1 VSRIA
6 LGTGPLGMASV
17 PESDAAEAVAAA
29 LEGGIRHIDTAP
41 SYGVAE
47 RRVGAALAGVPRSD
61 FTITTKVGRLSMA
74 NDRPYEPG
82 SVARGEARFDF
93 TAAGV
98 RRSLERSLALL
109 GTDHVD
115 AVLLHDP
122 ENDLAACFGQALP
135 ELARARSEGLT
146 PAIGIGTT
154 SVETA
159 LRLVDEAE
167 LDVVMLAGRWTL
179 ANRSGLPVLEA
190 CARGAVRV
198 HAAAP
203 FQSGLLAAPGALFDY
218 RPPSPADA
226 ERVESLAACCHR
238 FGVDLPTA
246 ALQFP
251 LRHESVEYVVAGMRS
266 RAEVEEN
273 LRRAGTATP
282 DALWDELSAAGG

>member
-1 VSRIA
+1 VRRIS

-17 PESDAAEAVAAA
+17 SESDAAEAVAAA

-41 SYGVAE
+41 SYGLAE
-47 RRVGAALAGVPRSD
+47 QRVGAALAGVPRSG

-82 SVARGEARFDF
+82 SVAAGEARFDF
-93 TAAGV
+93 TAAGA
-98 RRSLERSLALL
+98 RRSLEHSLALL
-109 GTDHVD
+109 GTDHAD

-122 ENDLAACFGQALP
+122 ENDLAASFEQALP
-135 ELARARSEGLT
+135 ELARARAEGLT
-146 PAIGIGTT
+146 RAVGIGTT
-154 SVETA
+154 SVEAA

-179 ANRSGLPVLEA
+179 ANRSGLPVLDA
-190 CARGAVRV
+190 CARRGVRV

-218 RPPSPADA
+218 RPPSAADA
-226 ERVESLAACCHR
+226 ERVAALAASCDR
-238 FGVDLPTA
+238 FHVELPAA
-246 ALQFP
+246 ALLFP
-251 LRHESVEYVVAGMRS
+251 LRHEAVEYVVAGMRS

-273 LRRAGTATP
+273 LRRAGTAVP
-282 DALWDELSAAGG
+282 EALWTELSA